1 MSRNVPTA
9 LAAHL
14 AQPATTI
21 CYLLKVTPKR
31 AGVAVFGLTTLD
43 RDVTYDDGTGPLT
56 YRAKRGYTA
65 FDLDT
70 KADLSVDSS
79 EASGLLAEYPADGV
93 TEAGVT
99 AGDYDGARFVQY
111 LVNYEDTSMGHVILN
126 SGQVGQ
132 VDMIDSLT
140 CKIELRSL
148 TQILKQ
154 NSIIELTSITCRA
167 QFGDARCKKPLRFYD
182 SSVASVGAETDRTFS
197 AGEIPGT
204 TSTPGSSSGA
214 VTSVPFFTGDGTTTT
229 AYLLDTA
236 GDIVRSSFTVS
247 TIYRDGTALTS
258 GTDYS
263 VASDGLVTFKSG
275 GTVTAPASGTAYT
288 WSGTLPL
295 WPDGFFAP
303 GVVQWVTGANAGRE
317 HEVESYDATT
327 GAIVLVIP
335 TPNTIAVG
343 DTFKIRRDCDKSK
356 ASCIAYGNLLNM
368 RAEPE
373 LPRANGID
381 LQSPAKVS

>member
-132 VDMIDSLT
+132 IDMIDSLT

-154 NSIIELTSITCRA
+154 NSVIELTSITCRA
-167 QFGDARCKKPLRFYD
+167 QFGDARCKKPLIWYD
-182 SSVASVGAETDRTFS
+182 ATVDTVGTESDRTFNVDAT
-197 AGEIPGT
+197 AGYVQDVA
-204 TSTPGSSSGA
+204 GA
-214 VTSVPFFTGDGTTTT
+214 SFGTGDGTTV
-229 AYLLDTA
+229 AFQLKDTQ
-236 GDIVRSSFTVS
+236 GVDV
-247 TIYRDGTALTS
+247 TS
-258 GTDYS
+258 GYTITAIYDAGVVTTGYTDS
-263 VASDGLVTFKSG
+263 GTGLITF
-275 GTVTAPASGTAYT
+275 TTAPASADALT
-288 WSGTLPL
+288 WDGSVTLPA
-295 WPDGFFAP
+295 PADSYFVP
-303 GVVQWVTGANAGRE
+303 GVVEWLTGANAGRQNE
-317 HEVESYDATT
+317 IESYTAATQT
-327 GAIVLVIP
+327 VTLVIP
-335 TPNTIAVG
+335 AYQTIAPG

-356 ASCIAYGNLLNM
+356 AACIAYGNLLNM

-373 LPRANGID
+373 LPRANATDI
-381 LQSPAKVS
+381 QSPAQVS